1 MPATKSMARFKPA
14 LRTSF
19 YPPALRARFAARPP
33 KNIERVRQQLSQA
46 IDDIVDNH
54 HALRAWLRRV
64 DDETLMALA
73 DAGLERVDFK
83 PQEVTVVLRQ
93 IPLNVAEGEK
103 ALNAGA
109 RLRDT
114 FLRDT
119 LTSARQARQTYS

>member
-1 MPATKSMARFKPA
+1 
-14 LRTSF
+14 
-19 YPPALRARFAARPP
+19 
-33 KNIERVRQQLSQA
+33 
-46 IDDIVDNH
+46 
-54 HALRAWLRRV
+54 
-64 DDETLMALA
+64 MALA